1 MCVEPDR
8 RGRDPCKTGGDTE
21 MLLPGTYAGPAVAG
35 CADSLLPAPPG
46 VSQQRQCDVP
56 DGLW

>member
-8 RGRDPCKTGGDTE
+8 HGREPCKTGGDTE

-46 VSQQRQCDVP
+46 VSQQR
-56 DGLW
+56 